1 MVSKM
6 ATFLL
11 ECNDIKLIWFLSYS
25 LTPLPF
31 IDPDFSKTQGLF
43 KGVGNPLTLT
53 RDLNAVATKA
63 EPASRGEGLIR
74 IEVRE

>member
-1 MVSKM
+1 MRAI
-6 ATFLL
+6 ATLA
-11 ECNDIKLIWFLSYS
+11 
-25 LTPLPF
+25 PLPF
-31 IDPDFSKTQGLF
+31 NHPDFSKTQGLF

-53 RDLNAVATKA
+53 RDLNVVATMA